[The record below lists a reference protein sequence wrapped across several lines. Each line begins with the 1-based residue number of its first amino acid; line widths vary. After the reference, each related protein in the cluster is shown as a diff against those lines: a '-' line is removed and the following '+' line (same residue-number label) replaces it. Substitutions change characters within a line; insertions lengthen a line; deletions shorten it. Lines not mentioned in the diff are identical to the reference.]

1 MGHLNVD
8 VTQRC
13 SLLYLCG
20 TAFVKACVA
29 QRNRAHV
36 SDWKTSTQMR
46 VVSSHILPG
55 LLSGVRRLC
64 CVRAQHATCIACASI
79 RDRFFDMVACSMDYV
94 SPVAFL
100 YATWC
105 AEVYQSI
112 STICWG
118 ERLEKLQFST
128 NVT

>member
-13 SLLYLCG
+13 SLLYLHG

-55 LLSGVRRLC
+55 LLSGVRFLC

-79 RDRFFDMVACSMDYV
+79 TDRFFDMVACSV
-94 SPVAFL
+94 NCLSPVAFL
-100 YATWC
+100 
-105 AEVYQSI
+105 
-112 STICWG
+112 
-118 ERLEKLQFST
+118 
-128 NVT
+128 